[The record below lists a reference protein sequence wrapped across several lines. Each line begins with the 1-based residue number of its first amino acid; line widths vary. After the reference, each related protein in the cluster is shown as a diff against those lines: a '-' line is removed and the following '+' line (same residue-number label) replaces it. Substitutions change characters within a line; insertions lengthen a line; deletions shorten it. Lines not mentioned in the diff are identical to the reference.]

1 MSEIDFVEWATT
13 LIWILVKIVL
23 IILPLVLAVA
33 YATYAERKL
42 SDNVELEIK
51 KNRLSE
57 VIELQHNHSL
67 ESNKKALGNTYKV
80 LIEKVSKKSVEKL
93 CGRNSQNSMI
103 VFDKGNNK
111 IGDYVDVVVEDCT
124 SATLIGRVIK
134 SNQQLKK

>member
-1 MSEIDFVEWATT
+1 M
-13 LIWILVKIVL
+13 
-23 IILPLVLAVA
+23 
-33 YATYAERKL
+33 
-42 SDNVELEIK
+42 
-51 KNRLSE
+51 RL
-57 VIELQHNHSL
+57 ELQHNHSL